1 MRQRIM
7 IITDSFTRIRLIAG
21 TTLLEAVRQKF
32 FSSLL
37 LISIALVVSST
48 FFQQFDFG
56 TGELK
61 FIIDFGFGALFFFGS
76 ILSITATTQ
85 LFFNEIENRTASTML
100 AKPVYKLEFL
110 AGKFLGAHLLM
121 LCFTLVISLVL
132 CGILYWREM
141 ALLDRLGDEPI
152 IDDLLIRYG
161 DIFLFGF
168 LQWMKFGI
176 LAAITLFVA
185 SFSNTNLYTIV
196 VSFFMLLICQLQYI
210 ARDTYSGMEAG
221 WERILVM
228 VIGLI
233 FPNFQLFN
241 IGDQLV
247 FNVEKT
253 PTLSNVLQISGYG
266 AIYSLVFIL
275 LAQVNFRRREI

>member
-1 MRQRIM
+1 MS
-7 IITDSFTRIRLIAG
+7 IIDSFTRIRLIAG
-21 TTLLEAVRQKF
+21 NTFLEAVRQKF

-37 LISIALVVSST
+37 LISVALVGSST

-61 FIIDFGFGALFFFGS
+61 FITDFGFGALFFFGS

-85 LFFNEIENRTASTML
+85 LFFNEIENRTALTML

-121 LCFTLVISLVL
+121 LCFTAVISLVL
-132 CGILYWREM
+132 FGILYWRESVIV
-141 ALLDRLGDEPI
+141 AQFGDRLVLDGP
-152 IDDLLIRYG
+152 LIRYG
-161 DIFLFGF
+161 DVFLFGF

-176 LAAITLFVA
+176 LAAITLFIA
-185 SFSNTNLYTIV
+185 SFANTNLYTIV
-196 VSFFMLLICQLQYI
+196 VSFFVLIICQLQYI
-210 ARDTYSGMEAG
+210 VRDTYAGMEEG
-221 WERILVM
+221 IQRILVQM
-228 VIGLI
+228 LGLV

-247 FNVEKT
+247 FDVEQALPFSVILRMT
-253 PTLSNVLQISGYG
+253 AYG
-266 AIYSLVFIL
+266 IIYTVAFIL

>member
-1 MRQRIM
+1 MNIF
-7 IITDSFTRIRLIAG
+7 DSFTRVRLIAG
-21 TTLLEAVRQKF
+21 TTFLEAVRQKF
-32 FSSLL
+32 FNSLL
-37 LISIALVVSST
+37 LISVALVGSST

-56 TGELK
+56 AGELK
-61 FIIDFGFGALFFFGS
+61 FITDFGFGALFFFGS

-85 LFFNEIENRTASTML
+85 LFFNEIENRTALTML

-121 LCFTLVISLVL
+121 LCFTVVITLVL
-132 CGILYWREM
+132 SGILYWREGVI
-141 ALLDRLGDEPI
+141 LERLGDEVALDGP
-152 IDDLLIRYG
+152 LIRYG
-161 DIFLFGF
+161 DVFLFGF

-196 VSFFMLLICQLQYI
+196 VSFFVLIICQLQYI
-210 ARDTYSGMEAG
+210 ARDAYTGMEAG
-221 WERILVM
+221 WERLLVL
-228 VIGLI
+228 VLGLI

-247 FNVEKT
+247 FDVEQAL
-253 PTLSNVLQISGYG
+253 PLSTVLQITGYG
-266 AIYSLVFIL
+266 LIYAVAFIL

>member
-1 MRQRIM
+1 M
-7 IITDSFTRIRLIAG
+7 
-21 TTLLEAVRQKF
+21 EAVRQKF
-32 FSSLL
+32 FNSLL
-37 LISIALVVSST
+37 LISIALVGSST

-61 FIIDFGFGALFFFGS
+61 FITDFGFGALFFFGS

-85 LFFNEIENRTASTML
+85 LFFNEMENRTALTML

-121 LCFTLVISLVL
+121 LCFTLVITLAL
-132 CGILYWREM
+132 CGILYWRQMVLFE
-141 ALLDRLGDEPI
+141 RLGSELILNGP
-152 IDDLLIRYG
+152 LIRYG
-161 DIFLFGF
+161 DVFLFGF

-210 ARDTYSGMEAG
+210 ARDTYSVMEAG

-228 VIGLI
+228 GLGLI

-247 FNVEKT
+247 FDAEKT
-253 PTLSNVLQISGYG
+253 PALITVLQIVGYG
-266 AIYSLVFIL
+266 VIYTLAFVL
-275 LAQVNFRRREI
+275 LAQVNFRSREI